1 MKNDIKSRD
10 DIKLLVNTFYTKVK
24 QDTEIGFFFEDIARV
39 NWELHLP
46 KMYDFW
52 EAILFGQKGFKGN
65 PMEVH
70 FRLNKLHPME
80 SVHFNRWK
88 SLFIHTV
95 DELFSGPTAL
105 IAKQRAESIADL
117 MLFKM
122 GNGAIKRPGSSPA

>member
-10 DIKLLVNTFYTKVK
+10 DIELLVNSFYIKVK
-24 QDTEIGFFFEDIARV
+24 QDHEIGFFFEDIAKV
-39 NWELHLP
+39 NWDLHLP

-52 EAILFGQKGFKGN
+52 EAILFGRKGFKGN

-70 FRLNKLHPME
+70 FRLNKIHPIE

-88 SLFIHTV
+88 FLFTDTV
-95 DELFSGPTAL
+95 DDLFSGPTAV

-122 GNGAIKRPGSSPA
+122 SDGTIKRPGNSPA